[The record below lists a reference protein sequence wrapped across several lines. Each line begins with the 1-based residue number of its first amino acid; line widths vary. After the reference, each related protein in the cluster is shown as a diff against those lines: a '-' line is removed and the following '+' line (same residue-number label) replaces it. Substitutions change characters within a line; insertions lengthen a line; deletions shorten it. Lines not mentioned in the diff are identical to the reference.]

1 VSESTNK
8 NMSIDWPSLCL
19 SAKETSIDDR
29 ILAVRSSFGTLSGLL
44 LLITAISALL
54 CARFYLI
61 PLSKRVLGD
70 GRAVV
75 WPLYAERLT
84 RIAHIRNSLLRYGP
98 FMAMSVCFSLLG
110 AVTYLCSMFAET
122 AVAIAGDPSVHS
134 PTNPTSLNRTLNT
147 LVDMRVF
154 TLFATFDIFYP
165 LDFLF
170 VTNVKLLVI
179 HRFYSVALYTNPAL
193 RSLRFS
199 SSVFKAT
206 ACFINAGNI
215 AGIALRC
222 FSAHSMIEASSFA
235 AAAVA
240 VPLENQIIL
249 VSSMLRSVDDSKTF
263 AYYQLALEA
272 AVLTTMA
279 LVHIPVAFMAE
290 IWWFIH

>member
-1 VSESTNK
+1 
-8 NMSIDWPSLCL
+8 
-19 SAKETSIDDR
+19 
-29 ILAVRSSFGTLSGLL
+29 
-44 LLITAISALL
+44 
-54 CARFYLI
+54 
-61 PLSKRVLGD
+61 
-70 GRAVV
+70 
-75 WPLYAERLT
+75 
-84 RIAHIRNSLLRYGP
+84 
-98 FMAMSVCFSLLG
+98 
-110 AVTYLCSMFAET
+110 MFAET